1 MIDDKLLLLLAGS
14 PLLYEGTKALF
25 ARFVSRADATAKK
38 VEEQQEGKL
47 DLVLKT
53 VQKME
58 VDLAAFKERQSG
70 QEVSLSKVSER
81 IEGVSNNHAPRL
93 ALVEERVTR
102 LEERIPKGKR

>member
-14 PLLYEGTKALF
+14 PLLYELAKVLF
-25 ARFVSRADATAKK
+25 SRFVGKADAAAKK
-38 VEEQQEGKL
+38 VEEQTEGKL

-58 VDLAAFKERQSG
+58 IDLAAFKERQSG
-70 QEVSLSKVSER
+70 QEVSLAKVSER

-93 ALVEERVTR
+93 AGIEERVTR
-102 LEERIPKGKR
+102 LEERLPRAKR